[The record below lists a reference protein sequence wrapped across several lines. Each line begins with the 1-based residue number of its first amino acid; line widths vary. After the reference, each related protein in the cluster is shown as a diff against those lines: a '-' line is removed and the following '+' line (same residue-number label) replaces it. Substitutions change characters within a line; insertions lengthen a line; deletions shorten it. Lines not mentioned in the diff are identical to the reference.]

1 MNANQERLKLL
12 RLVRHTML
20 EKREEFTF
28 NMTGL
33 CQIIYDLNR
42 NTAGTT
48 LRAYINRSLNS
59 SGSLE
64 VWLRLQG
71 INCFD
76 LGLPTQDIK
85 SKLFNTRLAWVG
97 HMIKECERI
106 DGN

>member
-12 RLVRHTML
+12 RLVRHTMF
-20 EKREEFTF
+20 EKREELTS

-42 NTAGTT
+42 NTAGTL
-48 LRAYINRSLNS
+48 LRQHINRSLS
-59 SGSLE
+59 GSGSLE

-71 INCFD
+71 IDCFD

-85 SKLFNTRLAWVG
+85 SKLFNTRLAWVE
-97 HMIKECERI
+97 HMIKESERI